1 MKIIEKED
9 DFKQE
14 VNILKKLDHDHI
26 LKYHDD
32 YYTNITA
39 FCHFYG
45 IITDY
50 CEVLKWGNGF
60 ITHELILYHNSI
72 YLNSHFYVISKY
84 IRVRIIMFL

>member
-32 YYTNITA
+32 YHINITS
-39 FCHFYG
+39 FNQFFG

-50 CEVLKWGNGF
+50 CEVLN
-60 ITHELILYHNSI
+60 L
-72 YLNSHFYVISKY
+72 
-84 IRVRIIMFL
+84 